1 MHSPIDPLPDFSDV
15 QSGSSSE
22 AMSEERA
29 LPAYDEYTVKGGDS
43 LSKIAKKHYGDAMQ
57 WKAIYEA
64 NRDIVKNPDLI
75 QIGWVL
81 KLPHIL

>member
-22 AMSEERA
+22 AMPEEKA
-29 LPAYDEYTVKGGDS
+29 MSTYEEYTVKGGDS
-43 LSKIAKKHYGDAMQ
+43 LSKIAKKHYGDAMK

-81 KLPHIL
+81 KLPQL